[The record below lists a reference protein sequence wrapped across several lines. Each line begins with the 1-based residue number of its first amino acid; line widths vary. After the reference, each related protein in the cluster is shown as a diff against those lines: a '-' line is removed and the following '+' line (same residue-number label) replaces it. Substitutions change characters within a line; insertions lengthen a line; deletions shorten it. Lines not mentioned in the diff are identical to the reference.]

1 MEDEVQT
8 LTYVLKRIA
17 YAVPV
22 IIGITLIS
30 FLIAELTPGNPVTTQ
45 LGASPN
51 TSPALAQ
58 HLIAQYGLDKP
69 LYIQYFYFL
78 SRLVQGNFGN
88 DLETGVPVLGEVLQ
102 ALPRTFLLAVASLAI
117 AIPIGLLLGIFSA
130 RRRNSK
136 LDTISTVGSLVAAS
150 IPNFWLG
157 LVLILVFGFYLSL
170 LPMSGYGSPAQIVL
184 PALTLGLFVAGGIT
198 RFTRSSMLEVLNQ
211 DFVRAAK
218 ARGLRERVVIYRHAL
233 KNALIPV
240 VTVIGLYFGTLLS
253 GAVVVENIFGWPGI
267 GTMAFNAITVKNYP
281 VIQATIL
288 VASISFVLVNLGVD
302 ILYAYIDPRIQY
314 EKARA

>member
-1 MEDEVQT
+1 LEDEQQT

-30 FLIAELTPGNPVTTQ
+30 FVIAALTPGNPVTTQ

-58 HLIAQYGLDKP
+58 HLIAQYGLNKP

-78 SRLVQGNFGN
+78 GRLVQGNFGT

-102 ALPRTFLLAVASLAI
+102 ALPRTILLAIASLAI
-117 AIPIGLLLGIFSA
+117 AIPIGMFLGIFSA
-130 RRRNSK
+130 RHRNSK
-136 LDTISTVGSLVAAS
+136 LDTVSTVGSLVAAS

-157 LVLILVFGFYLSL
+157 LVLILVFGFYLSIF
-170 LPMSGYGSPAQIVL
+170 PMSGYGSPAQIVL

-302 ILYAYIDPRIQY
+302 LLYAYIDPRIQY
-314 EKARA
+314 DKTRG